1 MREYGFAIV
10 TNVISSEECSELTVC
25 QRRCAATSFALDT
38 VCHQAFFAR
47 DLAAVAST
55 DSPDFATMPGH
66 FQKSF
71 CTHLGLMHGE
81 MSWRCRLHPNVRLVY
96 AALYQSDELVTGVD
110 NVFFTQVLPTNMRH
124 HVASHYMKH
133 RIAGGRRLRTLF
145 GHTLTKTSAQQR
157 VAAGTCI
164 KA

>member
-38 VCHQAFFAR
+38 VFHQASFAR

-110 NVFFTQVLPTNMRH
+110 NEFFTQVLPTNRFGGFVMVWRQQTVLDAAH
-124 HVASHYMKH
+124 FVNCC
-133 RIAGGRRLRTLF
+133 AGCG
-145 GHTLTKTSAQQR
+145 TKW
-157 VAAGTCI
+157 I
-164 KA
+164 